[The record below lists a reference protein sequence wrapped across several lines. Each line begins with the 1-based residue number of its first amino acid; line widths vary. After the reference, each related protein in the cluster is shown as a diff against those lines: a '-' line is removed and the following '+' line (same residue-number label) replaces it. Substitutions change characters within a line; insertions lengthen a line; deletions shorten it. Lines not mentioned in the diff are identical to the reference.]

1 MSEKSSLTDD
11 AQFYS
16 ELLRAYF
23 DSTQDAIFVLCDE
36 MKFLACNKTTE
47 HWLCISEDE
56 LTRHNERTPI
66 TQLLGENYDAEKFSV
81 FFNNALQGRSISFET
96 RINPP
101 QGQERWVD
109 VNLSR
114 VDIEDG
120 DMVIA
125 VARDITERKKHLAT
139 IEYQSHYDELTG
151 LPNRTFIIEYLNKYL
166 DQSQDDRSAR
176 PQELVLLVLDLD
188 RFKEINESLGH
199 KYGDFILQ
207 EVARRLSRLTDDASG
222 EFVARLGGDEF
233 VIALP
238 DIELSQSRIT
248 AQMIRQIISQ
258 PVFTESGKISL
269 DCAIGIAALPTHT
282 EDSTRLIQLAEAAM
296 YSAKSHKLGISAYNH
311 ELSDSSS
318 ERLQLVTD
326 LRESLKKNHIKPFY
340 QPIINMQ
347 TKALHVETLA
357 RWQHPQRGDIA
368 PDIFIPLAE
377 ETGSIHKLTSK
388 IMESALRGCA
398 AALNEGLIESL
409 SINISPYCL
418 TNQRLPDEIKTYL
431 EKYAIKPGSVMLEIT
446 ESAMMSNLSAAQKTI
461 ETLHDLG
468 MAFSIDDFGTG
479 YSSLSKLKYMPLKEL
494 KIDKSFIVDIDQC
507 ENDSAITNAAIQM
520 AHGLGLDVVA
530 EGIESEEIWDRL
542 RQMGCDYGQ
551 GFWIARPMPID
562 DLLAWIDEHYMLPEP
577 SLIDPDRSL

>member
-1 MSEKSSLTDD
+1 MSDKSSLTDD
-11 AQFYS
+11 TQFYS

-36 MKFLACNKTTE
+36 MKFLTCNKTTE
-47 HWLCISEDE
+47 SWLCLSEDE

-66 TQLLGENYDAEKFSV
+66 TQLLGENYDAEKFSA
-81 FFNNALQGRSISFET
+81 FFHNALKGRFISFET
-96 RINPP
+96 WIDPP
-101 QGQERWVD
+101 QGTARWID

-114 VDIEDG
+114 VDIEGG

-125 VARDITERKKHLAT
+125 VARDISERKKHLAT

-151 LPNRTFIIEYLNKYL
+151 LPNRTFIIEYLNKY
-166 DQSQDDRSAR
+166 QDEHQDRRGTKPA
-176 PQELVLLVLDLD
+176 ELVLLMLDID

-199 KYGDFILQ
+199 KLGDFILQ
-207 EVARRLSRLTDDASG
+207 EVARRLSRLVDDRSG

-233 VIALP
+233 AIALP
-238 DIELSQSRIT
+238 DIELSQSRIS
-248 AQMIRQIISQ
+248 AQMIRQIVSQ
-258 PVFTESGKISL
+258 PVIIEARKISL

-282 EDSTRLIQLAEAAM
+282 EDATKLIQLAEAAM
-296 YSAKSHKLGISAYNH
+296 YNAKLHKLGISAYSH

-326 LRESLKKNHIKPFY
+326 LRESLKTNHIKPFY

-357 RWQHPQRGDIA
+357 RWQHPLRGNIA
-368 PDIFIPLAE
+368 PDVFIPLAE

-388 IMESALRGCA
+388 IMMSALYGCA
-398 AALNEGLIESL
+398 GALNEGLIENL

-418 TNQRLPDEIKTYL
+418 TNQRLPDEIKTCL
-431 EKYAIKPGSVMLEIT
+431 EKYAIRPGSITLEIT
-446 ESAMMSNLSAAQKTI
+446 ESAMMSNLPAAQKTI
-461 ETLHDLG
+461 EEIHALG
-468 MAFSIDDFGTG
+468 LAFSIDDFGTG
-479 YSSLSKLKYMPLKEL
+479 YSSLSKLKHMQLKEL
-494 KIDKSFIVDIDQC
+494 KIDKSFIIDIDDC

-530 EGIESEEIWDRL
+530 EGIESEEIWHKL
-542 RQMGCDYGQ
+542 QQMGCDYGQ
-551 GFWIARPMPID
+551 GYWIAQPMPID
-562 DLLAWIDEHYMLPEP
+562 DLLVWIDEHHALLGPAAY
-577 SLIDPDRSL
+577 

>member
-1 MSEKSSLTDD
+1 MSEKPSLTDD
-11 AQFYS
+11 TQFYS

-36 MKFLACNKTTE
+36 MKFLTCNKTTE
-47 HWLCISEDE
+47 HWLCLSEDE
-56 LTRHNERTPI
+56 LTRHNKRTPI
-66 TQLLGENYDAEKFSV
+66 TQLLGENYDAEKFRV
-81 FFNNALQGRSISFET
+81 FFNNALKGHSISFET

-101 QGQERWVD
+101 QGKERWVD

-125 VARDITERKKHLAT
+125 VARDISERKKHLAT

-151 LPNRTFIIEYLNKYL
+151 LPNRTFIIEYLNKY
-166 DQSQDDRSAR
+166 QDENQGGRGVR

-199 KYGDFILQ
+199 KFGDFILQ

-248 AQMIRQIISQ
+248 AQMIRQIITQ
-258 PVFTESGKISL
+258 PVITEAGKISL

-282 EDSTRLIQLAEAAM
+282 EDSSRLIQLAEAAM
-296 YSAKSHKLGISAYNH
+296 YSAKSHKLGISAYSH

-340 QPIINMQ
+340 QPIIHMQ

-368 PDIFIPLAE
+368 PDVFIPLAE

-398 AALNEGLIESL
+398 AALNKGLVESL

-418 TNQRLPDEIKTYL
+418 PNQRLPDEIRAYL
-431 EKYAIKPGSVMLEIT
+431 EKYAIRPGSVMLEIT
-446 ESAMMSNLSAAQKTI
+446 ESVMMSNLSAAQKTI
-461 ETLHDLG
+461 EILHDMG

-479 YSSLSKLKYMPLKEL
+479 YSSLSKLKHMPLKEL
-494 KIDKSFIVDIDQC
+494 KIDKSFIIDIDQC

-551 GFWIARPMPID
+551 GYWIARPMPID
-562 DLLAWIDEHYMLPEP
+562 ELLAWIDDQQVLLKPPTDISE
-577 SLIDPDRSL
+577 

>member
-1 MSEKSSLTDD
+1 MSDKSSLTDD
-11 AQFYS
+11 TQFYS

-36 MKFLACNKTTE
+36 MKFLTCNKTTE
-47 HWLCISEDE
+47 SWLCLSEDE
-56 LTRHNERTPI
+56 LTRHNKRTPI
-66 TQLLGENYDAEKFSV
+66 TQLLGKNYDAEKFST
-81 FFNNALQGRSISFET
+81 FFHNALKGHSISFESW
-96 RINPP
+96 IDPP
-101 QGQERWVD
+101 QGEARWID

-114 VDIEDG
+114 VDIEGG

-125 VARDITERKKHLAT
+125 VARDISERKKHLAT

-151 LPNRTFIIEYLNKYL
+151 LPNRTFIIEYLNKY
-166 DQSQDDRSAR
+166 QDEHQDRGGKKPA
-176 PQELVLLVLDLD
+176 ELVLLVLDID

-199 KYGDFILQ
+199 KLGDFILQ
-207 EVARRLSRLTDDASG
+207 EVARRLSRLVDDRSG

-233 VIALP
+233 AIALP
-238 DIELSQSRIT
+238 DIELSQSRIS
-248 AQMIRQIISQ
+248 AQMIRQIVSQ
-258 PVFTESGKISL
+258 PVIIEARKISL

-282 EDSTRLIQLAEAAM
+282 EDATKLIQLAEAAM
-296 YSAKSHKLGISAYNH
+296 YNAKSHKLGISAYSH

-357 RWQHPQRGDIA
+357 RWQHPLRGNIA
-368 PDIFIPLAE
+368 PDVFIPLAE

-388 IMESALRGCA
+388 IMMSALYGCA
-398 AALNEGLIESL
+398 GALNEGMIENL

-418 TNQRLPDEIKTYL
+418 TNQRLPDEIKSYL
-431 EKYAIKPGSVMLEIT
+431 EKYAICPGAITLEIT
-446 ESAMMSNLSAAQKTI
+446 ESAMMSNLPAAQKTI
-461 ETLHDLG
+461 EEIHALG
-468 MAFSIDDFGTG
+468 LAFSIDDFGTG
-479 YSSLSKLKYMPLKEL
+479 YSSLSKLKHMQLKEL
-494 KIDKSFIVDIDQC
+494 KIDKSFIIDIDEC

-530 EGIESEEIWDRL
+530 EGIESEEIWHKL
-542 RQMGCDYGQ
+542 QQMGCDYGQ
-551 GFWIARPMPID
+551 GYWIARPMPID
-562 DLLAWIDEHYMLPEP
+562 ELLAWIDEHHALLGPAAY
-577 SLIDPDRSL
+577 

>member
-1 MSEKSSLTDD
+1 MSDKPSFTDD

-36 MKFLACNKTTE
+36 MKFLTCNKTTE
-47 HWLCISEDE
+47 SWLCLSEDE
-56 LTRHNERTPI
+56 LTQHNKRTPI
-66 TQLLGENYDAEKFSV
+66 TQLLGENYDAEKFSA
-81 FFNNALQGRSISFET
+81 FFRNALKGHSISFET
-96 RINPP
+96 RIDPP
-101 QGQERWVD
+101 QGKTRWID

-114 VDIEDG
+114 VNIEGG

-125 VARDITERKKHLAT
+125 VARDISERKKHLAT

-151 LPNRTFIIEYLNKYL
+151 LPNRTFIIEYLNKY
-166 DQSQDDRSAR
+166 QEEQ
-176 PQELVLLVLDLD
+176 PQQRGTKPSELVLLVLDID

-199 KYGDFILQ
+199 KLGDFILQ
-207 EVARRLSRLTDDASG
+207 EVARRLSRLTDDSVG

-233 VIALP
+233 AIALP
-238 DIELSQSRIT
+238 GIELSQSRIS

-258 PVFTESGKISL
+258 PVIIEARKISL

-282 EDSTRLIQLAEAAM
+282 DDSTRLIQLAEAAM
-296 YSAKSHKLGISAYNH
+296 YSAKSHRLGISTYDN
-311 ELSDSSS
+311 ELSDSAS

-326 LRESLKKNHIKPFY
+326 LRESLKKNHIKAFY

-357 RWQHPQRGDIA
+357 RWQHPQRGDIT
-368 PDIFIPLAE
+368 PDVFIPLAE

-388 IMESALRGCA
+388 IMASALRDCA
-398 AALNEGLIESL
+398 GALNEGLIENL

-418 TNQRLPDEIKTYL
+418 TNLRLPDEVRACL
-431 EKYAIKPGSVMLEIT
+431 EKYNVRADAVTLEIT
-446 ESAMMSNLSAAQKTI
+446 ESAMMSNLPAAQKTI
-461 ETLHDLG
+461 DALHTLG
-468 MAFSIDDFGTG
+468 VAFSIDDFGTG
-479 YSSLSKLKYMPLKEL
+479 YSSLSKLKHMQLKEL
-494 KIDKSFIVDIDQC
+494 KIDKSFILDIDAC

-530 EGIESEEIWDRL
+530 EGIESEAIWERL
-542 RQMGCDYGQ
+542 QLMGCDYGQ
-551 GFWIARPMPID
+551 GYWIARPMPID
-562 DLLAWIDEHYMLPEP
+562 ALLAWIDDHHAL
-577 SLIDPDRSL
+577 LKPDDY